1 MNDKILRDK
10 HVSFRVTPEEKERIL
25 RLAEVDGM
33 SVGDFLR
40 SQLNTPRVRNTK
52 AEREKILQL
61 ARIGNNLNQIAR
73 WANTYKHRCDA
84 MQINLQLI
92 EIEEQL
98 KCL

>member
-1 MNDKILRDK
+1 MDDKILRDK
-10 HVSFRVTPEEKERIL
+10 HVSFRVTPEEKEKIL
-25 RLAEVDGM
+25 QLAEIDGM

-40 SQLNTPRVRNTK
+40 SQLNTPRVRKTK

-73 WANTYKHRCDA
+73 WANTYKHTCDA
-84 MQINLQLI
+84 FQVNMQLA
-92 EIEEQL
+92 EIEEQI

>member
-1 MNDKILRDK
+1 MNDKTLRTK
-10 HVSFRVTPEEKERIL
+10 FISVRVTPEEKERIVQ
-25 RLAEVDGM
+25 LAEDDGM

-40 SQLNTPRVRNTK
+40 VRLNTPKVRKTR
-52 AEREKILQL
+52 AEREKILQI

-92 EIEEQL
+92 EIGEQL

>member
-10 HVSFRVTPEEKERIL
+10 HVSFRVTPEEKDRISK
-25 RLAEVDGM
+25 LAEADGM

-40 SQLNTPRVRNTK
+40 EQLNTPRVRKTK
-52 AEREKILQL
+52 AERDKILQL

-73 WANTYKHRCDA
+73 WANTYKHTCDA
-84 MQINLQLI
+84 LQVNLQLL
-92 EIEEQL
+92 EIEERL